1 MLFKPVSKT
10 ARKGLF
16 VGQSIGLVNVENNQ
30 RDKSVL
36 SDQVNTFN
44 QQYIRQLKA
53 IKSKYRSTPVSAR
66 NCQKSK
72 HAD

>member
-30 RDKSVL
+30 RDKSGL
-36 SDQVNTFN
+36 SDQVNIFN

-53 IKSKYRSTPVSAR
+53 TTG
-66 NCQKSK
+66 Q
-72 HAD
+72 HQ